1 MYLCKHS
8 QKIYNIANQGKIYY
22 KTKYNKL
29 TLELINLKKGS
40 FTSQYLIN
48 NTNYNNYNNI
58 ITNRNLNL
66 FKHLK

>member
-1 MYLCKHS
+1 MYHCKHS

-48 NTNYNNYNNI
+48 NINYNNYYNI
-58 ITNRNLNL
+58 ISNRNLNL
-66 FKHLK
+66 FKNLK